1 MTLLQ
6 TSGRLDEQS
15 AWLASLRAQQVT
27 FTLSITVAD
36 VQRLG
41 LHDIYTTLRA
51 PLKAFIVASNGPSR
65 AFLLKK
71 IKIPADF
78 PTVQRVGSFC
88 LRIFDHSLRLDV
100 GLT

>member
-41 LHDIYTTLRA
+41 LPDIYTTLRA

-65 AFLLKK
+65 AFLLKNQNSCRFPNRSTRGQLL
-71 IKIPADF
+71 PADF
-78 PTVQRVGSFC
+78 
-88 LRIFDHSLRLDV
+88 
-100 GLT
+100 

>member
-27 FTLSITVAD
+27 ITLSITVAD

-51 PLKAFIVASNGPSR
+51 PLKAFIVASKGPSR

-71 IKIPADF
+71 SKFLPISQPFNAWAAFACGFLITPCAS
-78 PTVQRVGSFC
+78 TSV
-88 LRIFDHSLRLDV
+88 
-100 GLT
+100 